1 MIHCSFNPIP
11 AFDVGNSEG
20 LAGNNR
26 QRTSSASCPAKC
38 VGIKMRWG
46 MIGLWHFPFSP
57 VAGSLCDLTAAG
69 DRRYFRAC
77 ATPNVFSNGLT
88 KPVPACVSGSIR
100 GRARAARRSPG
111 ISSSRS
117 IEETAVWAAAFKPNM
132 AYFEAMGIEGIRLL
146 EDLLAAMPEDV
157 PVILDAKRSD
167 IGETQKYYAQGYF
180 GGWNV
185 DAVTLNPFLGYDSI
199 EPFLDWEGKGIYLL
213 AVTSNAGSADFQRQ
227 KLADGRS
234 VFELVTAL
242 GERAKAEGRKTD
254 VGYVVGLTN
263 AADVLEKIPDAP
275 LLVPGLGAQGGDLA
289 SLAAAARS
297 APDVINVSRGIL
309 YAGDERGFGERAQDW
324 AEKIAAA
331 YGK

>member
-1 MIHCSFNPIP
+1 MRN
-11 AFDVGNSEG
+11 AER
-20 LAGNNR
+20 LQ
-26 QRTSSASCPAKC
+26 QRIQQTGSRLC
-38 VGIKMRWG
+38 
-46 MIGLWHFPFSP
+46 IGLDPRP
-57 VAGSLCDLTAAG
+57 G
-69 DRRYFRAC
+69 DGGASF
-77 ATPNVFSNGLT
+77 
-88 KPVPACVSGSIR
+88 
-100 GRARAARRSPG
+100 ARDFLKQV
-111 ISSSRS
+111 
-117 IEETAVWAAAFKPNM
+117 IEETSVWAAAFKPNM

-180 GGWNV
+180 AGWNV

-242 GERAKAEGRKTD
+242 GDRASDEGRKTD

-263 AADVLEKIPDAP
+263 AAGVLEKIPDAP

-289 SLAAAARS
+289 SLAAAARN

-309 YAGDERGFGERAQDW
+309 YAGDERGFGARAKDW
-324 AEKIAAA
+324 AQKIAAA
-331 YGK
+331 YPG

>member
-1 MIHCSFNPIP
+1 MRF
-11 AFDVGNSEG
+11 ADK
-20 LAGNNR
+20 LQ
-26 QRTSSASCPAKC
+26 QRIARSGSRLC
-38 VGIKMRWG
+38 VGLDPR
-46 MIGLWHFPFSP
+46 P
-57 VAGSLCDLTAAG
+57 G
-69 DRRYFRAC
+69 DRGVEFTRNFLHQ
-77 ATPNVFSNGLT
+77 V
-88 KPVPACVSGSIR
+88 
-100 GRARAARRSPG
+100 
-111 ISSSRS
+111 

-132 AYFEAMGIEGIRLL
+132 AYFEAMGIEGIRML
-146 EDLLAAMPEDV
+146 EDLLATMPEDV

-180 GGWNV
+180 SGWNV

-213 AVTSNAGSADFQRQ
+213 AVTSNPGSADFQQQ

-242 GERAKAEGRKTD
+242 GERAKEEDRKTD

-263 AADVLEKIPDAP
+263 AAEVLEKIPDAP
-275 LLVPGLGAQGGDLA
+275 LLVPGLGAQGGDLSA
-289 SLAAAARS
+289 LAAASRL

-309 YAGDERGFGERAQDW
+309 YAADERGFGARARDW
-324 AEKIAAA
+324 SEKISAA